1 MCSLKLH
8 LCVCV
13 KKNIK
18 TFTEGGWG
26 GETVKGKGRK
36 KKEGPG
42 REREKRVGRLLCNC

>member
-1 MCSLKLH
+1 
-8 LCVCV
+8 V

-26 GETVKGKGRK
+26 GEIVKGKGRK

-42 REREKRVGRLLCNC
+42 RERERRVGRLLYNC